1 MRVPNVKDETVSE
14 PADVYTRKSKYIT
27 IGIPSVARKKENYL
41 HKTLK
46 SLLENMDKDERKD
59 VTIVVL
65 YADSDTKIRHKRL
78 KETMLLFNEYVR
90 SGLLLLIQTYPE
102 IYPPMKITRRT
113 YNDTIERIAWRS
125 KQVLDFA
132 YLLKY
137 SKSFSEYFLILEDDI
152 ESSPHFVSAIQRF
165 IRTRENSEWVSLT
178 FSSFYII
185 GRLFKSE
192 DLRKLSEF
200 LVLFHLEKPVDLLIL
215 QFLDIMVPEKKIVTR
230 RIPGLFQ
237 HMGLY
242 SSLDGKIQKAKDRS
256 FSNNIRVY
264 HFPNPP
270 ADVVTTIGVY
280 KKHYPEY
287 CYDESDKFFW
297 GSAPKRNDTFD
308 VILRKPA
315 KVRRIFVSSGLP
327 SHKEDIIR
335 YAELKV
341 ATVFKKML
349 TDRKAVC
356 SEFNTVALFEMGKA
370 DATVNT
376 TLPKENIQCI
386 RIEFIKKQSNWLLI
400 NEISV
405 DIEPTENY

>member
-1 MRVPNVKDETVSE
+1 
-14 PADVYTRKSKYIT
+14 
-27 IGIPSVARKKENYL
+27 
-41 HKTLK
+41 
-46 SLLENMDKDERKD
+46 MDKDERKD

-287 CYDESDKFFW
+287 CCDESDKFFW
-297 GSAPKRNDTFD
+297 GSAPKRNDSFD

-315 KVRRIFVSSGLP
+315 NVRRIFVSSGLP

-356 SEFNTVALFEMGKA
+356 SEFNTVALFETGKA

-376 TLPKENIQCI
+376 T
-386 RIEFIKKQSNWLLI
+386 
-400 NEISV
+400 
-405 DIEPTENY
+405 

>member
-1 MRVPNVKDETVSE
+1 
-14 PADVYTRKSKYIT
+14 
-27 IGIPSVARKKENYL
+27 
-41 HKTLK
+41 
-46 SLLENMDKDERKD
+46 
-59 VTIVVL
+59 
-65 YADSDTKIRHKRL
+65 
-78 KETMLLFNEYVR
+78 
-90 SGLLLLIQTYPE
+90 
-102 IYPPMKITRRT
+102 
-113 YNDTIERIAWRS
+113 
-125 KQVLDFA
+125 
-132 YLLKY
+132 
-137 SKSFSEYFLILEDDI
+137 
-152 ESSPHFVSAIQRF
+152 
-165 IRTRENSEWVSLT
+165 
-178 FSSFYII
+178 
-185 GRLFKSE
+185 
-192 DLRKLSEF
+192 
-200 LVLFHLEKPVDLLIL
+200 
-215 QFLDIMVPEKKIVTR
+215 MVPEKKIVTR

-237 HMGLY
+237 YMGLY
-242 SSLDGKIQKAKDRS
+242 SSLDGKIQKAKNRS

-297 GSAPKRNDTFD
+297 GSVPKRNDSFD

-315 KVRRIFVSSGLP
+315 NVRRIFVSSGLP

-356 SEFNTVALFEMGKA
+356 SEFNTVALSEMGKA

-405 DIEPTENY
+405 DIERTEND

>member
-1 MRVPNVKDETVSE
+1 
-14 PADVYTRKSKYIT
+14 
-27 IGIPSVARKKENYL
+27 
-41 HKTLK
+41 
-46 SLLENMDKDERKD
+46 MDKDERKD

-242 SSLDGKIQKAKDRS
+242 SSLDGKIQKAKD
-256 FSNNIRVY
+256 
-264 HFPNPP
+264 
-270 ADVVTTIGVY
+270 
-280 KKHYPEY
+280 
-287 CYDESDKFFW
+287 
-297 GSAPKRNDTFD
+297 
-308 VILRKPA
+308 
-315 KVRRIFVSSGLP
+315 
-327 SHKEDIIR
+327 
-335 YAELKV
+335 
-341 ATVFKKML
+341 
-349 TDRKAVC
+349 
-356 SEFNTVALFEMGKA
+356 
-370 DATVNT
+370 
-376 TLPKENIQCI
+376 
-386 RIEFIKKQSNWLLI
+386 
-400 NEISV
+400 
-405 DIEPTENY
+405 